1 MRKRLSHDSLWIWFL
16 FQLMCFHFSTKTLLK
31 WKFLPHHKSSNF
43 LYINFLYINSY
54 KVNTL
59 KFCNFQNV
67 TPVLRKYSSCSTIF
81 IDDSTVSQPNLKNTI
96 KAVAFAIYFH
106 IRNRES
112 NRTLEIFDEKLHPL
126 SVSHQ
131 NINFKMIQNIPK
143 SIT

>member
-1 MRKRLSHDSLWIWFL
+1 M
-16 FQLMCFHFSTKTLLK
+16 
-31 WKFLPHHKSSNF
+31 
-43 LYINFLYINSY
+43 
-54 KVNTL
+54 
-59 KFCNFQNV
+59 
-67 TPVLRKYSSCSTIF
+67 LRKYSSCSTIF

-131 NINFKMIQNIPK
+131 NINFRMIQNIPK
-143 SIT
+143 SITIMIPVCKLWGVRGIRKDLTVTG